1 MSSVAPD
8 VNEPAWDPRRDS
20 ANERRSLLRNLDP
33 IQLSSTLE
41 LFDPDRRRIGGL
53 TLGERNRALLLGCGV
68 EDLEVLANEINARAG
83 LDDDSEERALR
94 EAGDE
99 LEALLGRYRQA
110 PSESDERVLG
120 RMPVGVRRQARQ
132 LQLTVEALQL
142 KRYDPAALRQRYLQS
157 RLKPQA

>member
-94 EAGDE
+94 EAGNE
-99 LEALLGRYRQA
+99 LEGLLGRYRQA